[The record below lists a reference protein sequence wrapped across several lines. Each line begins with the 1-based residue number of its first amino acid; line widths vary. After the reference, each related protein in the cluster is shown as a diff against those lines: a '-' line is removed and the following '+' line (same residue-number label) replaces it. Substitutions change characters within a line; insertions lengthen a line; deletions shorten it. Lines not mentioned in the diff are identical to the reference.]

1 LFGGYEEESEG
12 RYKNSSIQPD
22 VIYVNVEKVWLDDEA
37 KEFLRQYD
45 YYLAGA
51 KEGIAEAQFEVG
63 KCRSLY
69 HRS

>member
-1 LFGGYEEESEG
+1 
-12 RYKNSSIQPD
+12 
-22 VIYVNVEKVWLDDEA
+22 VWLDDDA